1 MTKPRLLRP
10 AYFAWIVVP
19 VALYAAYATLGLPH
33 LVWSYDYVG
42 SRDAS
47 WSETRFTRCTYLGP
61 NGAIT
66 IRPADGSCAWVAFF
80 KAASSP
86 AR

>member
-33 LVWSYDYVG
+33 LVWSYDYIGDG
-42 SRDAS
+42 SS
-47 WSETRFTRCTYLGP
+47 WSDTHFTRCAYLGP
-61 NGAIT
+61 YGAIT
-66 IRPADGSCAWVAFF
+66 ILPADESCAWVAFF
-80 KAASSP
+80 RKEAGQ
-86 AR
+86 